1 MGFENF
7 ESIPTEEQAVY
18 IVDPYKKTSNNN
30 VGILE
35 VQFEFIISEVNN
47 YLTFPFPNF
56 FFNLP
61 V

>member
-7 ESIPTEEQAVY
+7 ESIPTEEQTIN

-35 VQFEFIISEVNN
+35 AQFEFIISEVNTF
-47 YLTFPFPNF
+47 LTSPLPNVAF
-56 FFNLP
+56 FF
-61 V
+61 